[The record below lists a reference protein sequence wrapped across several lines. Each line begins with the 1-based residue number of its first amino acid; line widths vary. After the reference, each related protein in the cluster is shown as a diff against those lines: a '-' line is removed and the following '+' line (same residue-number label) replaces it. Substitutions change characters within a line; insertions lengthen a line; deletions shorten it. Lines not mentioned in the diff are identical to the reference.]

1 MTANKPPDQAALVQ
15 LAAEVL
21 DSPERLRQLSDR
33 VYALLCNELRQERDR
48 VGSPYQR
55 QS

>member
-1 MTANKPPDQAALVQ
+1 MTAHKPPDQATLEQ

-21 DSPERLRQLSDR
+21 ESSERLRQLSDR

-48 VGSPYQR
+48 VGAPYWR
-55 QS
+55 RL